1 MNKRIAGICCM
12 LLGAM
17 LLAGAALLI
26 RENHIE
32 EAQAG
37 SEAAAVLTA
46 LQQEL
51 AQENSALLLPNEAP
65 EAETKPEQYSEEA
78 SELFTSPSNEAFSA
92 DISEH
97 DGLETTLPTEDADIK
112 ASHVEAPNTVDD
124 EFIVAPPSV
133 EEATLSPVQPTAAP
147 AGVEAQPSSSPS
159 VLPEMPT
166 LQIGK
171 QSYIGYIELPT
182 LGLSLPVMSE
192 WSYPKLRIAP
202 CRYTGSVYDDSLI
215 ILAHNYTRHFGGI
228 KDLAIGDPVQFIDAD
243 GNIYQYTVAKH
254 ETLEKRDVREMV
266 DNEYDLTLFTCT
278 YGGRNRITVRLTRVR
293 AYE

>member
-1 MNKRIAGICCM
+1 M

-37 SEAAAVLTA
+37 SEAATILTA

-51 AQENSALLLPNEAP
+51 ARENSALLLPNETSK
-65 EAETKPEQYSEEA
+65 AEMKPEPRSQEVSDLFAYPSDEALSAAISGSQSEY
-78 SELFTSPSNEAFSA
+78 
-92 DISEH
+92 
-97 DGLETTLPTEDADIK
+97 DGLETALPTEYADIETSHIE
-112 ASHVEAPNTVDD
+112 ASNAVND
-124 EFIVAPPSV
+124 EFIIAPPSV
-133 EEATLSPVQPTAAP
+133 EETTISPIQPTAFP
-147 AGVEAQPSSSPS
+147 AATETRPSSSPS

-228 KDLAIGDPVQFIDAD
+228 KDLAIGDPVQFIDAE

-266 DNEYDLTLFTCT
+266 ENEYDLTLFTCT

-293 AYE
+293 DYE